1 MKKSG
6 HMPFTH
12 ESLISSLDI
21 QGWNLKS
28 FSEEIYENIGQLLS
42 LAKIQ
47 IATINPEKKEEAKQL
62 TENSDQLLN
71 RIIKD
76 LRSLAKQLSPAE
88 IMQKGFLSSMQ
99 YELERLNK
107 LEIGDIHYETT
118 GNSFRLEDLKELI
131 LFSIIQ
137 HYILKALYIEHIKQI
152 AVIADFSKTMIRIS
166 INYPVSSELPPVK
179 KIKKGMGVLK
189 RAEHIGA
196 AISVKR
202 KNNRK
207 EISISIKQ

>member
-1 MKKSG
+1 MKKNRQLSY
-6 HMPFTH
+6 TH
-12 ESLISSLDI
+12 EGLLSSLDI

-47 IATINPEKKEEAKQL
+47 IATINPDKKEEAKQI
-62 TENSDQLLN
+62 TESSEQLLN

-76 LRSLAKQLSPAE
+76 LRNLAKQLSPAE
-88 IMQKGFLSSMQ
+88 IMEKGFLSSLQ

-107 LEIGDIHYETT
+107 LEIGAIHFETT
-118 GNSFRLEDLKELI
+118 GNSFRLEELKELI

-137 HYILKALYIEHIKQI
+137 HYILRALYIENIKQI
-152 AVIADFSKTMIRIS
+152 DVIAGFSKTMIRIS
-166 INYPVSSELPPVK
+166 INYPVSSELLPLK
-179 KIKKGMGVLK
+179 KIKKGTGVLK

-196 AISVKR
+196 VVSVKR

-207 EISISIKQ
+207 EISICIKQ